1 MVKRWFLI
9 LLGVLLV
16 VSVMPAEAQVQN
28 LLQDSGFESVDYRLV
43 STDPSDPT
51 TTFNAPTGWWGGVAQ
66 PPGPESWRNVHPGG
80 FPHTAGF
87 KIEGGRSYHMARGGG
102 TFTAWLYQQVAVE
115 PGTEVDG
122 GAYAFMENNGGG
134 VIRVGVDP
142 TGGTNPYSPTVV
154 WSAFS
159 GVRYQWHALNVR
171 TRVNSGTATLF
182 LFATQDTPSDPNGVY
197 WDAAFL
203 NGVSGQQAVVPPA
216 APIVT
221 ERYLTSTVRLRV
233 RSGPGTNFEQIGSL
247 NSGDSFGIV
256 SEENGWYG
264 IHFNG
269 QTGYVSGDFV
279 SVSSGQTPANADES
293 SVSIDFTVGY
303 ALRLRSGPSTE
314 SETLARI
321 PYTTIIQ
328 AIGRSSDNRWLQ
340 VRYGDQVGWV
350 AAVYGQLN
358 GNLNSLPVR

>member
-1 MVKRWFLI
+1 MIKRYFLALI
-9 LLGVLLV
+9 AVFLLFNGLSLQ
-16 VSVMPAEAQVQN
+16 AQIQN
-28 LLQDSGFESVDYRLV
+28 LLQDPGFESIDYRLV

-51 TTFNAPTGWWGGVAQ
+51 TTFNVPLGWWGGVAQ
-66 PPGPESWRNVHPGG
+66 PPGPESWRNVHPTG

-87 KIEGGRSYHMARGGG
+87 KIEGGRSFHMARGGG
-102 TFTAWLYQQVAVE
+102 IFTAWIYQQVAVT

-134 VIRVGVDP
+134 LIRVGVDP

-154 WSAFS
+154 WSPFS
-159 GVRYQWHALNVR
+159 NLRYQWHALNVR
-171 TRVNSGTATLF
+171 TTVESGTATLF
-182 LFATQDTPSDPNGVY
+182 LFATQDAPSNPNGVY

-203 NGVSGQQAVVPPA
+203 NGTPGQAIAPA
-216 APIVT
+216 AAAPAVSD
-221 ERYLTSTVRLRV
+221 RYLTSNVRLRV

-264 IHFNG
+264 ISFNG

-279 SVSSGQTPANADES
+279 SVSSGQAPANAGES

-303 ALRLRSGPSTE
+303 ALRLRSAPTTE
-314 SETLARI
+314 GDTLARI
-321 PYTTIIQ
+321 PYTTIVQ
-328 AIGRSSDNRWLQ
+328 AVGRTSDNRWLQ
-340 VRYGDQVGWV
+340 VRYAGQVGWV
-350 AAVYGQLN
+350 AAAYGRLN
-358 GNLNSLPVR
+358 GNFNSLPVR